1 MQYGFLL
8 DSCDVILLCIV
19 SQISNKSQFFQAL
32 HDNLLQRFPCSDILA
47 SARVLNKLSWPKDPL
62 QKALFGDSELS
73 LLCKQFGVDSST
85 SAQVVFEYALF
96 KKNEVVGPHLQKFIS
111 MLEVLPI
118 SSAECERGFS
128 QMNLNHTSQR
138 NRLLT
143 STVSDLLMVG
153 VNGPPIHTWNASKY
167 VVSWLQSGRH
177 GALDKATGLPK
188 QAVTVKQS
196 SKLFD

>member
-1 MQYGFLL
+1 
-8 DSCDVILLCIV
+8 
-19 SQISNKSQFFQAL
+19 
-32 HDNLLQRFPCSDILA
+32 
-47 SARVLNKLSWPKDPL
+47 
-62 QKALFGDSELS
+62 
-73 LLCKQFGVDSST
+73 
-85 SAQVVFEYALF
+85 
-96 KKNEVVGPHLQKFIS
+96 